1 MSVSEG
7 SVGASEGWSGL
18 IVRLARMPKY
28 PVNRLGGE
36 TSLSEEA
43 LLTCTLSGILRDDTK
58 ATSPSLKCALALSGT
73 QTSQNRVADLRI
85 ESVALQLLLDS
96 PKAETR

>member
-1 MSVSEG
+1 MRG
-7 SVGASEGWSGL
+7 QWGAMRGWSGL

-36 TSLSEEA
+36 ASLSEEA
-43 LLTCTLSGILRDDTK
+43 LLTCALSGILRDDTK
-58 ATSPSLKCALALSGT
+58 APSPSLECALALSGT

-85 ESVALQLLLDS
+85 ESVTLQLLLDS
-96 PKAETR
+96 PKAETL

>member
-1 MSVSEG
+1 MR
-7 SVGASEGWSGL
+7 AWSGL
-18 IVRLARMPKY
+18 VVRLAHMPKY

-36 TSLSEEA
+36 ASLGEEA
-43 LLTCTLSGILRDDTK
+43 LLTGALGGILRGDIK
-58 ATSPSLKCALALSGT
+58 ATSPSLECALAFSGA

-96 PKAETR
+96 PKAETL